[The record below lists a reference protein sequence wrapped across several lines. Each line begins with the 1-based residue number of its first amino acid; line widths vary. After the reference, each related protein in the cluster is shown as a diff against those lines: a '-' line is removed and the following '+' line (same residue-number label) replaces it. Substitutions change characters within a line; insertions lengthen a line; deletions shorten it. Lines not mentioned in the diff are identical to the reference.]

1 MEKIEEIIKRIKSN
15 VKIELPKDVEW
26 KEFVVGEIFDVY
38 GSKTTAKQEL
48 EEIGKGEY
56 PYITTQATNNGC
68 FDCYNFWTELGNC
81 LTIDSAVLGTC
92 FYQEKNF
99 TASDHVEILRPK
111 YEKFNKNIG
120 LFVRT
125 IISKTTKNL
134 YNYTNK
140 FNQNKIKN
148 TKILLPSKNNE
159 PDWEY
164 MDKFIE
170 STRMAMRLDFSTHTH
185 THTP

>member
-1 MEKIEEIIKRIKSN
+1 MERIKLIIN
-15 VKIELPKDVEW
+15 KIKNDTKTELPKDVEW
-26 KEFVVGEIFDVY
+26 KEFCLNEIFYIY
-38 GSKTTAKQEL
+38 GSKTTTKQKL
-48 EEIGKGEY
+48 EEIGSGDY

-68 FDCYNFWTELGNC
+68 FGCYNFWTEDGNC
-81 LTIDSAVLGTC
+81 LTIDSAVLGSC

-111 YEKFNKNIG
+111 YKNFNKNIG
-120 LFVRT
+120 LFIKT
-125 IISKTTKNL
+125 IISKTTKNI

-140 FNQNKIKN
+140 FNQTKIKN
-148 TKILLPSKNNE
+148 TKIFLPSKNNE

-170 STRMAMRLDFSTHTH
+170 NVQKAMNLDFSTHT
-185 THTP
+185 P

>member
-1 MEKIEEIIKRIKSN
+1 MEKIEEIIKRINNNTKT
-15 VKIELPKDVEW
+15 ELPKDVEW

-111 YEKFNKNIG
+111 YKNFNKNIG
-120 LFVRT
+120 LFIKT
-125 IISKTTKNL
+125 IISKTTKNI

-140 FNQNKIKN
+140 FNQTKIKN
-148 TKILLPSKNNE
+148 TKICLPSKNNE

-164 MDKFIE
+164 MDKFIDKIKNNL
-170 STRMAMRLDFSTHTH
+170 RIVI
-185 THTP
+185 